1 MQLHKSPGED
11 VIQLFDLSVIPK
23 KHCTDDS
30 DDTQCVLPSL
40 IHRGR
45 SDSLLSLGTLLYRIA
60 HRLSLS
66 MVLYGYYV
74 NFIFLSYYT
83 LWLKIYHFAADS

>member
-11 VIQLFDLSVIPK
+11 VIQLFDLSVMPK
-23 KHCTDDS
+23 KHPTEECDDAQS
-30 DDTQCVLPSL
+30 VLPSL
-40 IHRGR
+40 VHRGR

-66 MVLYGYYV
+66 MVCCMV
-74 NFIFLSYYT
+74 TTCIFYT
-83 LWLKIYHFAADS
+83 IFFLFLVAN

>member
-1 MQLHKSPGED
+1 MQLHKCPGED
-11 VIQLFDLSVIPK
+11 VIQLFDLSVMPK

-66 MVLYGYYV
+66 MVLYDYYV
-74 NFIFLSYYT
+74 NFIFLSSYT
-83 LWLKIYHFAADS
+83 LWLKIDHFAADS